1 MPTEKN
7 VPQHTPIAVRAAADV
22 RYQKRWRSGL
32 LRLAGILAALVLL
45 AAAEYCLMSWT
56 VLSFRPKGTAA
67 SSEKKDF
74 ILSIQG
80 LETTRISGNHRIR
93 LKVGSVMIAPRKFF
107 VFSIQPLNEAL
118 IEDFSVD
125 FFRQSNT
132 QGMFQLNDLQQTL
145 LPSNSNGI
153 GFSGLFNADTGLI
166 TRGLVRRFKL
176 TIHDGD
182 AIRTVVASARAELDF
197 KNNKIR
203 LQDANIEQHD
213 VKRIIKSAE
222 AVVKINDGILT
233 IPGTYSIFHPEGVL
247 KGNGVKIRL

>member
-1 MPTEKN
+1 MPKN
-7 VPQHTPIAVRAAADV
+7 PSAAARAAADV
-22 RYQKRWRSGL
+22 RYQKRWRSGP

-45 AAAEYCLMSWT
+45 AAAEYCLLSWT
-56 VLSFRPKGTAA
+56 VLSPRPKGTAA

-74 ILSIQG
+74 IISIQG

-132 QGMFQLNDLQQTL
+132 QGMFQLNDLQRTL
-145 LPSNSNGI
+145 LPSNNNGI
-153 GFSGLFNADTGLI
+153 GLLGLFNADTGLI

-176 TIHDGD
+176 TIHDGETVK
-182 AIRTVVASARAELDF
+182 TVVTSARAELDF

-203 LQDANIEQHD
+203 LQDADIEQHD
-213 VKRIIKSAE
+213 VKRVVKSSE
-222 AVVKINDGILT
+222 AIVKINDGTLA
-233 IPGTYSIFHPEGVL
+233 IPGNYSIFHPEGVL